1 MGRSKPRTNKRPP
14 PKPRLANAN
23 SLSNPNNLQYSPNNT
38 GVIDDLNLSLGGAAA
53 SAVNDDFSAALS
65 NWSANALGRLDNI
78 PKLTQSQLTAL
89 TGAAAGIGEANF
101 LANPSNIPPQSYN
114 PNLPIDLPASLAALF
129 EAKLTLDREKAKLLR
144 MQQELKGQKEEQ
156 HELVMGHHALQQQT
170 QAHGNGNGNGL
181 TQAQLQSGRM
191 KGKAVALVE
200 EECTCGRN
208 HAYPP
213 SEHSECEYECE
224 EDCDCDCHS
233 YIDEYDDEHEH
244 EYEYEH
250 DHDHDHDHEQHH
262 HHHHHHH
269 HDHAHHHDY
278 EHTCDHEYD
287 DEEDPPKRPLAEDPE
302 RLDETVRELFNW
314 IKAVVWTIEQAAI
327 VSGRRNWSQPK

>member
-14 PKPRLANAN
+14 PKSRLPTTLPALPYPN
-23 SLSNPNNLQYSPNNT
+23 SEPSEST
-38 GVIDDLNLSLGGAAA
+38 
-53 SAVNDDFSAALS
+53 FSTALS

-101 LANPSNIPPQSYN
+101 LANPANIPPQSYN

-156 HELVMGHHALQQQT
+156 E
-170 QAHGNGNGNGL
+170 
-181 TQAQLQSGRM
+181 RP
-191 KGKAVALVE
+191 KGKAVAVVE
-200 EECTCGRN
+200 EECTCGRS
-208 HAYPP
+208 HSYPP

-233 YIDEYDDEHEH
+233 YIDEYD
-244 EYEYEH
+244 
-250 DHDHDHDHEQHH
+250 
-262 HHHHHHH
+262 
-269 HDHAHHHDY
+269 
-278 EHTCDHEYD
+278 HTCDHEYD
-287 DEEDPPKRPLAEDPE
+287 EQEDPPKRPLAEDPE